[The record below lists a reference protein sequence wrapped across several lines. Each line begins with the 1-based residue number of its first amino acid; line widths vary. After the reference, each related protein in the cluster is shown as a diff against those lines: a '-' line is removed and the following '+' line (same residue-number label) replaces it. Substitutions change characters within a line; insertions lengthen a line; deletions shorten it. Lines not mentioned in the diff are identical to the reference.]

1 MKLKLNLFAKTK
13 KEETGYKANEEFSSS
28 GLSSSNTKTETTSSK
43 AVNTQPAV
51 AVDVP
56 TDKPNV
62 QPATPVDV
70 PASSN
75 KTTQNTAQSTS
86 QNVSDTASVISASK
100 DAGNTI
106 ADWQNTQADY
116 INNNI
121 LGYEIPEFSSEWDPL
136 TREAVNNVLNMKYS
150 DWLTSDQYKALEDR
164 YQYLGNRS
172 MQDTLGQ
179 VSARTGGLAS
189 SYAGSVAQQTY
200 DDYMTQLQDVAMNAY
215 QQERSNMIQN
225 AELVGAMSDRDY
237 QRYTDGIALQMQKM
251 GYDLDAIG
259 QMIST
264 LDNQR
269 NYELATR
276 QQDFNET
283 AYWNDYNFQR
293 EQFDEQVR
301 QFDKEFGFSQDQFEW
316 TKYMDQENLGLAT
329 KQFERSIFE
338 NDRDYEYNT
347 GNDQYDRTLEMCMYT
362 GDFSA
367 MGELD
372 GDFKWSKAQIKKA
385 NSMFKLY
392 LNSGSSGGSGG
403 RRSGYGRRGSGY
415 QTSEEKYGTYTKEGS
430 SVNVTS
436 KEYPE
441 ANSQEYYDQLH
452 QGSYKLN
459 NGVTNEQM
467 SNWWEDFVSKN
478 KGLSNA
484 ERINLALALGLVS
497 YDELDS
503 ITDYNRL
510 SDAEKQKIKKKYAID
525 SVAYSG
531 EIERGYV

>member
-1 MKLKLNLFAKTK
+1 MKLKLDLFSKKVKTD
-13 KEETGYKANEEFSSS
+13 TSSS
-28 GLSSSNTKTETTSSK
+28 SDYKTDTSSSSDTKMKSSLD
-43 AVNTQPAV
+43 PA
-51 AVDVP
+51 P
-56 TDKPNV
+56 
-62 QPATPVDV
+62 QPATAIDV
-70 PASSN
+70 PSESAPKPEKAVPIETPSSTP
-75 KTTQNTAQSTS
+75 KTTQSASQNTQS
-86 QNVSDTASVISASK
+86 NVSDTASVISASK

-106 ADWQNTQADY
+106 ADWQNIQSDY

-215 QQERSNMIQN
+215 QQERSNQIQN
-225 AELVGAMSDRDY
+225 AELVASMSDRDY

-251 GYDLDAIG
+251 GYDLEAIN

-264 LDNQR
+264 LDNER
-269 NYELATR
+269 AFAY
-276 QQDFNET
+276 QQERDAIADSQWRET
-283 AYWNDYNFQR
+283 FDYQKVR
-293 EQFDEQVR
+293 DEIGDAQW
-301 QFDKEFGFSQDQFEW
+301 DKEFGFSQDQFEW

-329 KQFERSIFE
+329 KQFERAIFE
-338 NDRDYEYNT
+338 SDRDYEYNT

-367 MGELD
+367 MGELS
-372 GDFKWSKAQIKKA
+372 GDYKWSKAQIKKA
-385 NSMFKLY
+385 NKMFDVYRL
-392 LNSGSSGGSGG
+392 SGSSGGSGG
-403 RRSGYGRRGSGY
+403 RRGYGRRGSGY
-415 QTSEEKYGTYTKEGS
+415 QTSEEKYGAYTKEGS

-452 QGSYKLN
+452 KGAYKLN
-459 NGVTNEQM
+459 NGVTNGQM
-467 SNWWEDFVSKN
+467 SNWWEDFVAKN

-503 ITDYNRL
+503 ISDYSRL

-531 EIERGYV
+531 EITRDFQ